1 MDVVIGI
8 LCVSSFIAVVTT
20 IYFGFHSE
28 QFDKFTTQFL
38 ELKRNS
44 QVSRLTTI
52 IGYLWLV
59 SVAVVTIW
67 SIILITA
74 PMP

>member
-8 LCVSSFIAVVTT
+8 LGVSSFVAVATS
-20 IYFGFHSE
+20 IYFGFSSD

-38 ELKRNS
+38 KLKRNS

-52 IGYLWLV
+52 IGCLWLV
-59 SVAVVTIW
+59 SVAVIIIW
-67 SIILITA
+67 FIILITA